1 MSSSG
6 ISGVPAPQ
14 LQDLQARVATKIRQ
28 PDATAQAAAVK
39 TVGATTDQI
48 AATLASISSGV
59 NIQA

>member
-1 MSSSG
+1 MLGSG

-14 LQDLQARVATKIRQ
+14 LQELQALVATKIRR

-39 TVGATTDQI
+39 TVGASTDQM

>member
-1 MSSSG
+1 MSDIG
-6 ISGVPAPQ
+6 ISGVAPQ
-14 LQDLQARVATKIRQ
+14 IQALIAAKIRQ

-59 NIQA
+59 NIQV

>member
-1 MSSSG
+1 MSDFG
-6 ISGVPAPQ
+6 ISGVGPQ
-14 LQDLQARVATKIRQ
+14 IQALIATKLRQ

-39 TVGATTDQI
+39 TVSATSDQI